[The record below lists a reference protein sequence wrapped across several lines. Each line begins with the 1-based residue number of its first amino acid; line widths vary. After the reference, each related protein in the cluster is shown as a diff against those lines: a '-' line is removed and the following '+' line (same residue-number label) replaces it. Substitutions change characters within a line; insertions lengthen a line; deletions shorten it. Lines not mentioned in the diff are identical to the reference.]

1 MCLYRFRGGFENH
14 QLLPLI
20 LCEVLLRQ
28 QKSQAEKLRTFTP
41 YCDDEFFSF
50 PRSSLSPAVYYER
63 NYYKQLAAAGSSFRQ
78 KLQDNRNWLS
88 RGSSFRQKLQD
99 NRNWL

>member
-28 QKSQAEKLRTFTP
+28 QKSQAEKLRTLLP
-41 YCDDEFFSF
+41 IAMMRFFPF
-50 PRSSLSPAVYYER
+50 LAPQSPAVYYER